1 MSRGRQPGNLGA
13 AWRVVIDGAGDGAWN
28 MAVDEAILEA
38 YQRADPKPAP
48 TLRLYGWRPATLS
61 LGRSQNAE
69 GSHDARVVSLEGI
82 GLVRRPTGGG
92 AVLHEFERTYAVIGA
107 LGTPPF
113 SGGVIASYRTIAEA
127 LRRGLIRLGV
137 AAIPVEPTHGSSR
150 DTPAACF
157 ERLGAWELVANGRK
171 LVGSAQARRR
181 GALLQHGSI
190 PWRLDPSRLAA
201 VFGSPV
207 DASRFTDLETT
218 RGAAVDPSSVDAAC
232 VDGFEET
239 FCARLVQ
246 GSLTESEALRAAELR
261 CWKYDSIAW
270 TRGGAIGTREARWGP
285 AVPR

>member
-1 MSRGRQPGNLGA
+1 VNRGREPESRGA
-13 AWRVVIDGAGDGAWN
+13 AWRVIIEGESDGPWN

-38 YQRADPKPAP
+38 YERADPKPTP
-48 TLRLYGWRPATLS
+48 TLRLYGWQPATLS
-61 LGRSQNAE
+61 LGRSQRVE
-69 GSHDARVVSLEGI
+69 GSYDASVVSREGI

-107 LGTPPF
+107 LGIPPF
-113 SGGVIASYRTIAEA
+113 SGGVIATYLAIAEA
-127 LRRGLIRLGV
+127 LRRGLMRLGV
-137 AAIPVEPTHGSSR
+137 AAIPVEPMHGSSR

-190 PWRLDPSRLAA
+190 PIRLDPSRLAA
-201 VFGSPV
+201 ILGAPV
-207 DASRFTDLETT
+207 DASRFVDLESA
-218 RGAAVDPSSVDAAC
+218 RGGAIDPASVDAAC

-239 FCARLVQ
+239 FDVRLVQ

-261 CWKYDSIAW
+261 CWKYDSMAW
-270 TRGGAIGTREARWGP
+270 TRGGAIGPREARWGP
-285 AVPR
+285 TVPR